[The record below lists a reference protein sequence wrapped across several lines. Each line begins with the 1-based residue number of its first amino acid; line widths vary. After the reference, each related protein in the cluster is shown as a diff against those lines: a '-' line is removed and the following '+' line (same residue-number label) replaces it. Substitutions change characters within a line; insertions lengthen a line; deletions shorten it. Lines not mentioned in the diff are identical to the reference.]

1 MFYAVEIRQPS
12 DAFAEEYLNGCE
24 QTFASFEEA
33 QGYLSTFEDWEQ
45 PMLCIN
51 AKQR

>member
-24 QTFASFEEA
+24 QVFPSLEA
-33 QGYLSTFEDWEQ
+33 ANNYLSTFEDWEQ
-45 PMLCIN
+45 PLLCIN